1 MEIAVVLLLVV
12 GAIVLMAMEVWPV
25 DVVAMLLLLILVV
38 SRILTFQQ
46 AFSGF
51 GDSSLIMIG
60 SILVMTGGVIHT
72 GVAHQVGLWI
82 GRFAGDSRARF
93 FVLSMV
99 CVALLSAFIN
109 NVAATAMFVPIVL
122 TVSRRKQWS
131 PSRFLMPI
139 AFGSIL
145 GGTCTLIGT
154 STNVAVSSALAKYQL
169 TPFSLFEFTPVG
181 LPIALIGIIYLAVV
195 GKWLIPDRAVGS
207 LTEDYRLREYLTEI
221 LVTPNSTLM
230 GQLISETGL
239 REQYDV
245 NVLGLV
251 REGQKF
257 LFPADAPTS
266 PGALQS
272 KDILLVEGRL
282 EKLMHLKEATGVEIK
297 AEAVTKHLDPERV
310 KMMEVIVLPG
320 SDLIGQTLE
329 TTDFRRRFGLNVL
342 ALYRRGRTLVEKL
355 SRFPLGVGDTLL
367 VLGRDETVAALRA
380 REDLMVLG
388 EVPVSNF
395 RRNKAHWALVIFLG
409 AIGLSASGWLPVA
422 VCFLLG
428 ATLMVMSGCLTV
440 QEAYESIHWQVLV
453 LIAGMFSLGTAME
466 TTGAARFLAEFLVS
480 MMGELGALPMLA
492 AFFWI
497 TVLLT
502 QPLSNAAAA
511 LLVLPTA
518 INTAGL
524 LEVNPRT
531 FAMMV
536 CMGASIS
543 LITPFE
549 PACLLVYGPGKYQ
562 FLDFVKNG
570 GLITLLA
577 FCVCLALI
585 PLYWPL

>member
-1 MEIAVVLLLVV
+1 MEITLVLLLVV
-12 GAIVLMAMEVWPV
+12 AAIVVMALEIWPV
-25 DVVAMLLLLILVV
+25 DVVAMLLLLILIL
-38 SRILTFQQ
+38 SRILNVQQ
-46 AFSGF
+46 AFNGF
-51 GDSSLIMIG
+51 GDASLIMIG
-60 SILVMTGGVIHT
+60 SVLVMTAGIVHT
-72 GVAHQVGLWI
+72 GIAHQVGLWI
-82 GRFAGDSRARF
+82 GRLAGDSRPRF
-93 FVLSMV
+93 FFLTLTG
-99 CVALLSAFIN
+99 VALLSAFIN
-109 NVAATAMFVPIVL
+109 NVAATAMFLPIVL

-154 STNVAVSSALAKYQL
+154 STNVAVSSSLAKYQL

-181 LPIALIGIIYLAVV
+181 LPIALIGISYLAIV
-195 GKWLIPDRAVGS
+195 GKWLIPDRAGGS
-207 LTEDYRLREYLTEI
+207 LTDAYNLREYLTEI
-221 LVTPNSTLM
+221 LVTPNSALA
-230 GQLISETGL
+230 GKPIPESGL
-239 REQYDV
+239 RERYDV
-245 NVLGLV
+245 NVLGLI
-251 REGQKF
+251 REDQKL
-257 LFPADAPTS
+257 LFPTDCLAE
-266 PGALQS
+266 PGVLQGN
-272 KDILLVEGRL
+272 DLLLVEGRL
-282 EKLMHLKEATGVEIK
+282 EKLMQLKEVTGVEIK
-297 AEAVTKHLDPERV
+297 AEAATKDLDPEKV

-320 SDLIGQTLE
+320 SDLVGQTLKGI
-329 TTDFRRRFGLNVL
+329 DFRRRFGLNVL
-342 ALYRRGRTLVEKL
+342 ALYRRGRTLVEKI
-355 SRFPLGVGDTLL
+355 SRFPLRIGDTLL
-367 VLGRDETVAALRA
+367 VLGPDENVAALRA
-380 REDLMVLG
+380 QEDLMVLG
-388 EVPVSNF
+388 EVATTNF
-395 RRNKAHWALVIFLG
+395 RRSKAHWALAIFLG
-409 AIGLSASGWLPVA
+409 AVSLSAAGWLPVA

-466 TTGAARFLAEFLVS
+466 STGAARLSAEFLMNLV
-480 MMGELGALPMLA
+480 GGLGALPLLA

-518 INTAGL
+518 INTAEL
-524 LEVNPRT
+524 LGANPRT

-536 CMGASIS
+536 SIAASIS

-570 GLITLLA
+570 ALITLLA
-577 FCVCLALI
+577 FLVCFALV

>member
-1 MEIAVVLLLVV
+1 MEIAVVLLLVL
-12 GAIVLMAMEVWPV
+12 GAVVLMATEVWPV
-25 DVVAMLLLLILVV
+25 DVVAMLLLLILIV

-72 GVAHQVGLWI
+72 GIAHQAGLWI
-82 GRFAGDSRARF
+82 GRLAGDSRARF
-93 FVLSMV
+93 FLLSLV

-122 TVSRRKQWS
+122 AVSRRKQWS

-154 STNVAVSSALAKYQL
+154 STNVAVSSSLAKYQL
-169 TPFSLFEFTPVG
+169 APFSLFEFTPVG
-181 LPIALIGIIYLAVV
+181 LPIALIGVTYLAVV
-195 GKWLIPDRAVGS
+195 GKWLIPDRAGQS
-207 LTEDYRLREYLTEI
+207 LAEDYHLREYLTEI
-221 LVTPNSTLM
+221 LVVPNSSLV
-230 GQLISETGL
+230 GKLISEIGL

-245 NVLGLV
+245 NVLGLI
-251 REGQKF
+251 RENQKF
-257 LFPADAPTS
+257 IFSADAPTS
-266 PGALQS
+266 PGALLGN
-272 KDILLVEGRL
+272 DVLLVEARL
-282 EKLMHLKEATGVEIK
+282 EKLTHLKESTGVEIR
-297 AEAVTKHLDPERV
+297 AEAAMKDLDPARA

-320 SDLIGQTLE
+320 SDLIGQTLAS
-329 TTDFRRRFGLNVL
+329 TDFRRRFALNVL
-342 ALYRRGRTLVEKL
+342 ALYRRGRTLVTKL
-355 SRFPLGVGDTLL
+355 SRFPLRTGDTLL
-367 VLGRDETVAALRA
+367 VMGRDETLTALRA

-388 EVPVSNF
+388 EVLVRNF
-395 RRNKAHWALVIFLG
+395 RRSKAPAALVIFLL
-409 AIGLSASGWLPVA
+409 AVGLSASGWLPVA

-453 LIAGMFSLGTAME
+453 LIAGMLSLGTAME
-466 TTGAARFLAEFLVS
+466 ATGAARFLAEFLVG
-480 MMGELGALPMLA
+480 MLGGFGPLPMLA

-536 CMGASIS
+536 SVAASIS

-577 FCVCLALI
+577 FGVCLALI
-585 PLYWPL
+585 PVYWPL

>member
-1 MEIAVVLLLVV
+1 MEIALELLLIV
-12 GAIVLMAMEVWPV
+12 GAIIVMAMEVWPA
-25 DVVAMLLLLILVV
+25 DVVAILLLLILIV

-51 GDSSLIMIG
+51 GDASLIMIG
-60 SILVMTGGVIHT
+60 SVLVMTGGVIHT
-72 GVAHQVGLWI
+72 GIAHQVGLWI
-82 GRFAGDSRARF
+82 GRLASDSRARF
-93 FVLSMV
+93 FFLTLAG
-99 CVALLSAFIN
+99 VALLSAFIN

-122 TVSRRKQWS
+122 AVSRRKQWS
-131 PSRFLMPI
+131 PSHFLMPI

-169 TPFSLFEFTPVG
+169 APFSLFEFTPVG
-181 LPIALIGIIYLAVV
+181 LPIALIGITYLTVV
-195 GKWLIPDRAVGS
+195 GKWLIPDRAGGS
-207 LTEDYRLREYLTEI
+207 LTEDYHLREYLTEI
-221 LVTPNSTLM
+221 LVTPNSSLV
-230 GQLISETGL
+230 GKLISETRL
-239 REQYDV
+239 REQYDI
-245 NVLGLV
+245 NVLGLI
-251 REGQKF
+251 REGQK
-257 LFPADAPTS
+257 LLLPTDAPS
-266 PGALQS
+266 SGGALRS
-272 KDILLVEGRL
+272 NDVLLVEGRF
-282 EKLMHLKEATGVEIK
+282 EKLMHLKEVTGVEIK
-297 AEAVTKHLDPERV
+297 AEAGTKDLEPEKV
-310 KMMEVIVLPG
+310 KMMEVIVLQG
-320 SDLIGQTLE
+320 SDLVGQTLK
-329 TTDFRRRFGLNVL
+329 TMDFRSRFGLNVL
-342 ALYRRGRTLVEKL
+342 ALNRRGRTLVEKL
-355 SRFPLGVGDTLL
+355 SRFPLRIGDTLL

-395 RRNKAHWALVIFLG
+395 RRNKARWALVIFLG
-409 AIGLSASGWLPVA
+409 AVGLSASGGLPVA

-440 QEAYESIHWQVLV
+440 QEAYEGIHWQVLM
-453 LIAGMFSLGTAME
+453 LIAGMLSLGTAME
-466 TTGAARFLAEFLVS
+466 TTGAARFLAELLVS
-480 MMGELGALPMLA
+480 MLGGFGALSMLA

-524 LEVNPRT
+524 LQANPRT

-536 CMGASIS
+536 SVAASIS

-570 GLITLLA
+570 ALITLLA
-577 FCVCLALI
+577 FGVCLALI